1 MYVYNIY
8 NKVTAAKRVISLVLV
23 IFAFS
28 TAAFPQEQEE
38 GPAVYDER
46 RPLIYEDAWDL
57 WPYVFLNENGE
68 PDGYN
73 IDLLKMIFKELNIP
87 YVVKLK
93 PTLEAQADLKNGKSN
108 LMLRMDAK
116 FSRGSSH
123 FGKNTI
129 QLFTHSIVYP
139 KKMAISI
146 EKIEDL
152 KDYRIIVHEGSFS
165 HHFLKDSGLDITIEP
180 YDDMKTAIQKVTTDE
195 EGIIVWNTMSLKWLM
210 KKYHTDNLAI
220 AELELPH
227 GEYKFMSKDRHLL
240 HQMDSVFANL
250 RAADRLQ
257 PIQNKWFYPEHTET
271 GIPSWIWRLTVIMI
285 IIAIG
290 SLFYY
295 LAYRLREKKMTKTVR
310 MRNNRLRL
318 ILRTSHVNFWTYNV
332 QTKTF
337 SEVNNNGKSQN
348 TMTVLEFSHGYRTK
362 DFIKLQQAL
371 EDLGKGGIP
380 EKTFSIETAIDEK
393 NPSPRIY
400 TLTLSVLR
408 KTKGGRPSVILC
420 TRSDV
425 TERHQ
430 SQQKIKDTM
439 MRYQSIFSSAM
450 IDMAFFDERG
460 FLVDC
465 NEKLCET
472 TGKCRDE
479 LQEENISLQSIM
491 GTPDFDINNLDFFY
505 ATIILDAS
513 AKYERLRQLIRLKGK
528 AFYEMQIVPV
538 KKTGGELLG
547 FFMTGRD
554 VSESAYAYHHLL
566 DNIRKLQQA
575 NEDVSNY
582 IKNIDY
588 VLDVGSI
595 RIARYSL
602 DTHILTIYSDV
613 DNVKFRLTQSRIA
626 NLVDEQSKR
635 TVQRVLNNM
644 DNRSPNSVDME
655 IKTTIR
661 KKGGTIQYL
670 QLHFI
675 PEYDKNHRV
684 KDYFGMCRDIS
695 EIKALELKL
704 ANETLR
710 AQEVEVVKNAFLHN
724 MSFEI
729 RTPLNTIVGFS
740 ELFEMEH
747 SPEEE
752 TIFIEEI
759 KSNSFRLLGLI
770 NDILLLSRLDA
781 GMIEIKPSQTDLA
794 TMLESRCEE
803 AWRNIKKPNVNYT
816 VKNLFRKFVVEID
829 INYTGIILDKIIN
842 NAVKN
847 TEKGSVN
854 VRYDYVGDQ
863 VIIAVEDTGQ
873 GIPESKLETIYY
885 RFFTANNDGAGLGLS
900 ICQELLQLMDGS
912 IRVKSAVGRGTTVW
926 VSIPCKVLDIER
938 F

>member
-1 MYVYNIY
+1 MLFVCS
-8 NKVTAAKRVISLVLV
+8 VAV
-23 IFAFS
+23 
-28 TAAFPQEQEE
+28 FPQEEEE
-38 GPAVYDER
+38 GPTVYDER
-46 RPLIYEDAWDL
+46 SPLVYEDAWDL

-68 PDGYN
+68 PDGFN
-73 IDLLKMIFKELNIP
+73 IDLLKMIFKELDIP
-87 YVVKLK
+87 YVIKLK
-93 PTLEAQADLKNGKSN
+93 PTLEAQADLENGKSN

-116 FSRGSSH
+116 FSRGNSL

-146 EKIEDL
+146 NSVEDL
-152 KDYRIIVHEGSFS
+152 KNYNVIVHEGSFS
-165 HHFLKDSGLDITIEP
+165 HHYLKDSGFDIAIEP
-180 YDDMKTAIQKVTTDE
+180 YDDMKTAIQKVTTNG

-210 KKYHTDNLAI
+210 NKFHTDNLAI
-220 AELELPH
+220 AELDLPH
-227 GEYKFMSKDRHLL
+227 GEYKFKSKDSRLL
-240 HQMDSVFANL
+240 QQMDSVYSIL

-257 PIQNKWFYPEHTET
+257 PIQNKWFYPELTET

-290 SLFYY
+290 SLVYY

-318 ILRTSHVNFWTYNV
+318 ILKTSHVNFWTYNV
-332 QTKTF
+332 LTKTF

-348 TMTVLEFSHGYRTK
+348 TMSVLEFSHNYRTK

-371 EDLGKGGIP
+371 EDLGKGEIA
-380 EKTFSIETAIDEK
+380 EKTFNIETTTNEN
-393 NPSPRIY
+393 NPTSRIY
-400 TLTLSVLR
+400 VLTLSVLR
-408 KTKGGRPSVILC
+408 KSKSGRPSVILC

-425 TERHQ
+425 TERRQ

-460 FLVDC
+460 FLMDC

-472 TGKCRDE
+472 TRKCRDE
-479 LQEENISLQSIM
+479 LQEENISLQTIM
-491 GTPDFDINNLDFFY
+491 GAPDFDINNLDFFY
-505 ATIILDAS
+505 ATNILDNQAEYG
-513 AKYERLRQLIRLKGK
+513 KLRQLLHLNGK
-528 AFYEMQIVPV
+528 TFYEMQIVPV
-538 KKTGGELLG
+538 KNSGGELLG

-554 VSESAYAYHHLL
+554 VSESAYAYHQLL
-566 DNIRKLQQA
+566 DNIRQLQQA

-588 VLDVGSI
+588 VLEVGSI
-595 RIARYSL
+595 RMARYSL

-613 DNVKFRLTQSRIA
+613 DNVKFKLTQSRIS
-626 NLVDEQSKR
+626 NLIDEQSKR

-644 DNRSPNSVDME
+644 DNRSDNSIDIE
-655 IKTTIR
+655 IKTIIR
-661 KKGGTIQYL
+661 KKGGMTLHL

-675 PEYDKNHRV
+675 PEYDKDHHL
-684 KDYFGMCRDIS
+684 KGYFGMCRDIS
-695 EIKALELKL
+695 EIKALELQL

-759 KSNSFRLLGLI
+759 KSNSFKLLGLI

-781 GMIEIKPSQTDLA
+781 GMIELNPTRTDLA
-794 TMLESRCEE
+794 TVLVPKCEE
-803 AWRNIKKPNVNYT
+803 AWQDLKKPNVNYN

-829 INYTGIILDKIIN
+829 INYTSIILDKIIN

-873 GIPESKLETIYY
+873 GIPESKLESIYD
-885 RFFTANNDGAGLGLS
+885 RFVTANNTGAGLGLS

-912 IRVKSAVGRGTTVW
+912 IRVKSALGKGTTVW
-926 VSIPCKVLDIER
+926 ISIPCKVLDIER
-938 F
+938 I